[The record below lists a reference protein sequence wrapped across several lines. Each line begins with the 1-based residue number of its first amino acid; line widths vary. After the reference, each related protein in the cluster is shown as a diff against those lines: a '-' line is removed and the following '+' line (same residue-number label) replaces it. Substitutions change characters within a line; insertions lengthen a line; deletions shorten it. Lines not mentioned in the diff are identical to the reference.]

1 MPRPLVPSP
10 GAGRAGRAGAAG
22 ERRLVVLSH
31 TGLMSGAE
39 AVLLGLMR
47 AATSAGWRVTCLAP
61 PGPFREQVA
70 RSGIADA
77 EIPELKLPD
86 VPRLLAVAMVAARSV
101 RAGRRLRRSA
111 RHADVVL
118 LNGIL
123 GLPALWVSRTR
134 TPSAWLVHDVIRR
147 VDWRAL
153 LRGCGPAADLAI
165 AVSDAVARPLS
176 DAGLDVVVVRN
187 GTEWPVAAAPR
198 EHHPPYVVGCAALL
212 TPWKGHRVL
221 LDAFARLGRD
231 DVVLELAGGQF
242 PKDSAYVEE
251 LERRAARSDL
261 AGRVRFLGHVP
272 DVVDR
277 SRTWS
282 VAVVASVE
290 PEAGPLGLLE
300 HMSVGLPIVATDHGG
315 APEVI
320 DGAGLLVPPGDASAM
335 ADAIGRLL
343 DDQELARRCA
353 EAGPRRVATGLSLAV
368 QHERLLELLDRLAC
382 R

>member
-1 MPRPLVPSP
+1 M
-10 GAGRAGRAGAAG
+10 
-22 ERRLVVLSH
+22 VLSH

-47 AATSAGWRVTCLAP
+47 AATGAGWRVECLTP
-61 PGPFREQVA
+61 PGPFHDEVA
-70 RSGIADA
+70 RSGIADG

-86 VPRLLAVAMVAARSV
+86 VPRLLAVAIVAARSL

-123 GLPALWVSRTR
+123 GLPALWASRTR

-147 VDWRAL
+147 ADWRFL
-153 LRGCGPAADLAI
+153 LGRCGRAADLAI
-165 AVSDAVARPLS
+165 AVSDAVAQPLFE
-176 DAGLDVVVVRN
+176 AGLDTVVVRN
-187 GTEWPVAAAPR
+187 GTAWPVAPAPQQR
-198 EHHPPYVVGCAALL
+198 HPPYVVGCAALL
-212 TPWKGHRVL
+212 TPWKGHRML

-242 PKDSAYVEE
+242 PKDGAYVEE
-251 LERRAARSDL
+251 LERRAARPDL

-335 ADAIGRLL
+335 AGAIGRLL
-343 DDQELARRCA
+343 EDQELARRCA
-353 EAGPRRVATGLSLAV
+353 VAGPRRVAAGLSLAL
-368 QHERLLELLDRLAC
+368 QHERLLEFLDRLAN